1 MVAEKSCVI
10 VVPVYKPVLTEYEMF
25 SLRRMVE
32 VFHHYPIALLMPE
45 WMDENIFT
53 EKFAKVIVVKIE
65 AKHFKGVASY
75 NKLMLSTIFYD
86 LWIKRGYENVLICQ
100 LDVFVIKDELRKF
113 LSMPYDYFGAPLVRL
128 NHTNAPMLYG
138 GNGGFS
144 LRNLKACRQLLL
156 KHALEVEDW
165 YENEDEFFSFCGEQY
180 PDEFEAAPPYISAMF
195 AYDRFS
201 RFLYAWQEG
210 ELPFALHGWYSY
222 DIDFSRELLVKM
234 GIKAVPSLS
243 MISCAERLRELDTFL
258 AGAESIFL
266 YGAGIWG
273 KAFAHY
279 FLSKGVSVLGILVSD
294 HIAIKEQNIFG
305 IPVLHVCALLDDV
318 ADVSVVI
325 SMSERAMKDGEY
337 MAIQDGLIKKGI
349 RNIFLSDVRLYNY
362 VMEYW
367 LFCVH
372 K

>member
-1 MVAEKSCVI
+1 MRDIVSCVI

-25 SLRRMVE
+25 SLRQMVE
-32 VFHHYPIALLMPE
+32 VFHNHQIVLLMPE

-53 EKFAKVIVVKIE
+53 DKFAKVIVVKIE
-65 AKHFKGVASY
+65 AKYFTGFASY
-75 NKLMLSTIFYD
+75 NKLMLSAIFYD

-100 LDVFVIKDELRKF
+100 LDVFVIKDEVRKF
-113 LSMPYDYFGAPLVRL
+113 LSMHYDYFGAPLVHL
-128 NHTNAPMLYG
+128 NHANLPLLYG

-156 KHALEVEDW
+156 NHALEVEAW
-165 YENEDEFFSFCGEQY
+165 SENEDEFFSFCGEQY
-180 PDEFEAAPPYISAMF
+180 PDEFKVAPPYISAMF

-201 RFLYAWQEG
+201 RFLHIWQEG
-210 ELPFALHGWYSY
+210 KLPFALHGWYNY
-222 DIDFSRELLVKM
+222 DIDFSRELLAKM
-234 GIKAVPSLS
+234 GVKAVPDLP
-243 MISCAERLRELDTFL
+243 MISCTERLRELDAFL
-258 AGAESIFL
+258 ENNEPIFL

-273 KAFAHY
+273 KAFANY
-279 FLSKGVSVLGILVSD
+279 FLSKGVPVLGILVSD

-305 IPVLHVCALLDDV
+305 IPVLHVCDSLYDMD
-318 ADVSVVI
+318 DVSVVI

-337 MAIQDGLIKKGI
+337 MAIQAGLIKKGI